1 MTALSELTAQPI
13 SYSTLQQLLSSH
25 GPTYENLGAGVRDAA
40 ICLQEAQTFY
50 DLPADLNEPL
60 VRFRWHLDQAFAAL
74 EDARALA
81 SDAAD
86 LHQADH

>member
-60 VRFRWHLDQAFAAL
+60 VRFRWHLDQAFVAL
-74 EDARALA
+74 EDARALVA
-81 SDAAD
+81 DAAD